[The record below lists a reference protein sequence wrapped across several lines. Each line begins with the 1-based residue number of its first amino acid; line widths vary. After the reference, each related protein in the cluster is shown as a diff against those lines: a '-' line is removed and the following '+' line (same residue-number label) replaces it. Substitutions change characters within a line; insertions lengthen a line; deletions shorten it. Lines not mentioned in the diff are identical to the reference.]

1 MACLNLNQV
10 ILAGRITADPE
21 LRHSPTS
28 GKMCCSFCI
37 AYNHRKSDKTMVAEY
52 FRVTVWDKTAE
63 TVCRYFHKGSSI
75 CVRGVLT
82 IRIFRDHDGKE
93 HRNVEIDADR
103 IYFVD
108 YPSQGGQGG
117 QSGQG
122 GPQPEQFTEL
132 KTDDDLPF

>member
-63 TVCRYFHKGSSI
+63 TVCRYSLSFSGGIVPSSI
-75 CVRGVLT
+75 PSTKPAMVVIGVR
-82 IRIFRDHDGKE
+82 
-93 HRNVEIDADR
+93 
-103 IYFVD
+103 
-108 YPSQGGQGG
+108 S
-117 QSGQG
+117 S
-122 GPQPEQFTEL
+122 
-132 KTDDDLPF
+132 